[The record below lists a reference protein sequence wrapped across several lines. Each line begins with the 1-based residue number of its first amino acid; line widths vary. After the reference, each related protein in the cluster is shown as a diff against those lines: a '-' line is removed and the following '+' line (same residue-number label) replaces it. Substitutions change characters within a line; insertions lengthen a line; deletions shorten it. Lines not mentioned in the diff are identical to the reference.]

1 MTLANTLA
9 EARATWR
16 RGFTPEQVRTMD
28 YAAQWLAQSGVEG
41 GALRDGELA
50 PEFTLADA
58 NGRVVR
64 LIDRLDRGPVV
75 LTFTCGPWCP
85 LCAAVLAAYAP
96 LAPLIAEQSA
106 TLLAISPVQDRTDP
120 TAAADTFEGLT
131 RLSDPGAKV
140 CQLFGLRYPVPG
152 PLQAVYRARGIDL
165 MDRNGGPTAFLPI
178 PASYVIDPGGM
189 AVAAFVCPDHREC
202 AEPEAIVAAV
212 GAVEGKREGDRR
224 AIGHAR

>member
-1 MTLANTLA
+1 MTLADTLA
-9 EARATWR
+9 EARTTWR

-41 GALRDGELA
+41 GALRSGELT
-50 PEFTLADA
+50 PEFTLADT

-75 LTFTCGPWCP
+75 LTFTCGSWCP

-96 LAPLIAEQSA
+96 LAPLIAASGA
-106 TLLAISPVQDRTDP
+106 TLLAISPMLAQSDP
-120 TAAADTFEGLT
+120 LAVADAFEGLT

-165 MDRNGGPTAFLPI
+165 TDRNGGPTAFLPI
-178 PASYVIDPGGM
+178 PASYVIDQSGM
-189 AVAAFVCPDHREC
+189 AAAAFVCPNHRDC

-212 GAVEGKREGDRR
+212 GAVERKREDDRR
-224 AIGHAR
+224 ALGHAH

>member
-1 MTLANTLA
+1 MTLADTLA

-28 YAAQWLAQSGVEG
+28 YAAQWLEQSGVEG
-41 GALRDGELA
+41 GALRGGELT
-50 PEFTLADA
+50 PEFTLADTI
-58 NGRVVR
+58 GRVVR
-64 LIDRLDRGPVV
+64 LFDRLDRGPVV

-96 LAPLIAEQSA
+96 LAPLIAASGA
-106 TLLAISPVQDRTDP
+106 TLLAISPVQAETDP
-120 TAAADTFEGLT
+120 LAAADAFDGLT
-131 RLSDPGAKV
+131 QLSDPGAKV

-165 MDRNGGPTAFLPI
+165 KDRNGGHTAFLPI
-178 PASYVIDPGGM
+178 PATYVIDQGGM
-189 AVAAFVCPDHREC
+189 VVAAFVCPDHRDC

-212 GAVEGKREGDRR
+212 GSVEGKREDDRR
-224 AIGHAR
+224 TLGQAR

>member
-1 MTLANTLA
+1 MTLADTLA

-28 YAAQWLAQSGVEG
+28 YAAQWLEQSGVEG
-41 GALRDGELA
+41 GALRSGELT
-50 PEFTLADA
+50 PEFTLADT
-58 NGRVVR
+58 NGQVVR

-85 LCAAVLAAYAP
+85 LCASVLAAYAP
-96 LAPLIAEQSA
+96 LAPLIAASGA
-106 TLLAISPVQDRTDP
+106 TLLAISPVLAPTDP
-120 TAAADTFEGLT
+120 LAAANAFEGLT
-131 RLSDPGAKV
+131 HLSDPGAKV

-165 MDRNGGPTAFLPI
+165 IDRAGGHTAFLPI
-178 PASYVIDPGGM
+178 PASYVIDQGGM
-189 AVAAFVCPDHREC
+189 AVAAFVCPDHRDC

-212 GAVEGKREGDRR
+212 SAVEVKREDDRR
-224 AIGHAR
+224 TLGHAH

>member
-1 MTLANTLA
+1 MTLADTLA
-9 EARATWR
+9 EARTTWR

-41 GALRDGELA
+41 GALRSGELA
-50 PEFTLADA
+50 PEFTLADT

-75 LTFTCGPWCP
+75 LTFTCGPWCR

-96 LAPLIAEQSA
+96 LAPTIAASGA
-106 TLLAISPVQDRTDP
+106 TLLAISPVLAQTDP
-120 TAAADTFEGLT
+120 LATADAFEGLT
-131 RLSDPGAKV
+131 QLSDPGAKV

-152 PLQAVYRARGIDL
+152 PLQAIYRARGIDL
-165 MDRNGGPTAFLPI
+165 MDRNGGHTAFLPI
-178 PASYVIDPGGM
+178 PASYVIDQGGM
-189 AVAAFVCPDHREC
+189 AVAAFVCPDHRDC

-212 GAVEGKREGDRR
+212 RAVEGKREDDRR
-224 AIGHAR
+224 AHGHAR